1 MFLNTV
7 YKSHLFCDIC
17 GVFPQRRITTYL
29 QTHNTEVVYLQNQ
42 KESTLAKMAG
52 RVVTVKRENG
62 PQDCTDAIANFN
74 TRSIKFA
81 SMEDHFRIT
90 FTSGNDGEG
99 ILKCE
104 NKV

>member
-1 MFLNTV
+1 
-7 YKSHLFCDIC
+7 
-17 GVFPQRRITTYL
+17 
-29 QTHNTEVVYLQNQ
+29 
-42 KESTLAKMAG
+42 MAG

-90 FTSGNDGEG
+90 FTSGNDGGG